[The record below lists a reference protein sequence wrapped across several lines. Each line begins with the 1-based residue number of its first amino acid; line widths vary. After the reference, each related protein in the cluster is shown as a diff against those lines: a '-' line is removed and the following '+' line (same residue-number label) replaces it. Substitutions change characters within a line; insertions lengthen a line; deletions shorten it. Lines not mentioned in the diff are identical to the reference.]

1 MTSERDLL
9 LKIQSSMPSFSK
21 GHRAIGK
28 YIVENYDK
36 AAFMT
41 ACKLGQ
47 AVGVSESTVVRFATE
62 LGYNGYPKLQKALQ
76 ELIRAKLTSVQRI
89 QASSG
94 RINEDEVLR
103 NVILSDI
110 DKLRLTLEDIK
121 KDDFQNAVS
130 AILDAENIYILGVRS
145 SASLAGFLG
154 FYFNLIFDNMR
165 LVNTSSVSEM
175 FEQMLRVKKGDVVIG
190 ISFPRYSRRT
200 VRALQYAKDRGAAV
214 VAITDTLTS
223 PLTDHSDYN
232 LIAKSDM
239 ISFVDTL
246 VAPLS
251 VINALIV
258 AIGLRKKEEVF
269 SVFEE
274 LENIWDEYDVY
285 EKNNEV

>member
-1 MTSERDLL
+1 
-9 LKIQSSMPSFSK
+9 MPSFSK

>member
-1 MTSERDLL
+1 
-9 LKIQSSMPSFSK
+9 MPSFSK
-21 GHRAIGK
+21 GHKAIGK
-28 YIVENYDK
+28 YIIENYDK

-41 ACKLGQ
+41 ASKLGR

-94 RINEDEVLR
+94 RINENEVLK

-110 DKLRLTLEDIK
+110 EKLRLTLEDIK
-121 KDDFQNAVS
+121 KDDFQSAVS
-130 AILDAENIYILGVRS
+130 AILEAENIYILGVRS
-145 SASLAGFLG
+145 SASLASFLG

-165 LVNTSSVSEM
+165 LINTTSVSEM

-223 PLTDHSDYN
+223 PLTDCSDYN

-239 ISFVDTL
+239 VSFVDSL

-258 AIGLRKKEEVF
+258 AIGLRKKDEVF

>member
-1 MTSERDLL
+1 MKVSPFALRRE
-9 LKIQSSMPSFSK
+9 IQS
-21 GHRAIGK
+21 
-28 YIVENYDK
+28 
-36 AAFMT
+36 
-41 ACKLGQ
+41 
-47 AVGVSESTVVRFATE
+47 
-62 LGYNGYPKLQKALQ
+62 
-76 ELIRAKLTSVQRI
+76 
-89 QASSG
+89 
-94 RINEDEVLR
+94 
-103 NVILSDI
+103 
-110 DKLRLTLEDIK
+110 
-121 KDDFQNAVS
+121 AVS
-130 AILDAENIYILGVRS
+130 AILEAENIYILGVRS

-239 ISFVDTL
+239 VSFVDSL

-258 AIGLRKKEEVF
+258 AIGLRKKDEVF